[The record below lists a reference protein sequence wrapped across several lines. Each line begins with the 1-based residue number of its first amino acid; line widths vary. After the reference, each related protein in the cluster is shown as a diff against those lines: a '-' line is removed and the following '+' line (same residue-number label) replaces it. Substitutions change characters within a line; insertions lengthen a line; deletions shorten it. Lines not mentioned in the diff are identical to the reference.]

1 LCANPFL
8 GAINNAAPWR
18 KMALR
23 LLSAISTTGLIILV
37 HSADAGPCARDI
49 DSLQALVEAKI
60 ERTADTG
67 RFAREARRAFGLSP
81 STPGS
86 LPTAESLQDDAPWI
100 GAAMAGLARARA
112 ADETSNES
120 ACGQA
125 LADVQR
131 VLDH

>member
-1 LCANPFL
+1 
-8 GAINNAAPWR
+8 
-18 KMALR
+18 MALR
-23 LLSAISTTGLIILV
+23 LLSAISTTGFIILV
-37 HSADAGPCARDI
+37 NSADAGPCARDI

-86 LPTAESLQDDAPWI
+86 LPTAESLQDDGPWI

-112 ADETSNES
+112 ADEASNES